1 MQGSLIFVGTKPF
14 SKSMLSKSN
23 LFSSASLTAPAGA
36 GKPQIVVQSATDT
49 DSDGSRFDP
58 LHYI

>member
-49 DSDGSRFDP
+49 DSDGS
-58 LHYI
+58 